1 MSVAKNPKMQYLKQR
16 SGGMYYLNH
25 PIPKPL
31 QDHYRTVAGKPQ
43 THIVRALGTADPK
56 EAYLRKVKLLP
67 ALMAEFERTK
77 REQKGMLPGDLTA
90 AIAYREQLRE
100 ADNADNYELSETL
113 SLLVTDVAEQMHRE
127 GGETP
132 QSLRKARDFMRIAQ
146 GGETLVEAFD
156 DWLTKGNLPAR
167 TQSKYRTALTEFTS
181 FVGGHPLIPDMNR
194 ANAVRYVDWL
204 NSEGRSQRTKK
215 AVPLSFNSK
224 RDRIM
229 ALSAFWNKGLSA
241 RNKTSEP
248 SNPWSKLEVTEK
260 PTTPSVQ
267 WDDLSGVGRPK
278 RRPYFDDADLLAIL
292 DAPGPREGGATR
304 YSKPTLLEVLTLG
317 LLTGARPDEVCSLH
331 LRDIRKADGGYL
343 LTIDDAKNVESDR
356 VIPVV
361 HHIAVG
367 ILARRIG
374 KRTKREDQL
383 FAEFRPKEGHD
394 NMAEL
399 VLRALG
405 RHLQRAADLKPGAVP
420 YCTRHT
426 LTTLMGNH
434 EDVKDAVLQRYV
446 GHKPSGMTD
455 KHYRSISAASLL
467 GFAKKIK
474 YADKVEQRMAEEL
487 GILIDT

>member
-16 SGGMYYLNH
+16 TGGMWYLNH
-25 PIPKPL
+25 PIPKSL
-31 QDHYRTVAGKPQ
+31 QPSYLTSAGRPQ
-43 THIVRALGTADPK
+43 THVVRALGTADPK

-67 ALMAEFERTK
+67 ALMAEFEQRK
-77 REQKGMLPGDLTA
+77 RKQKGMVPGDLSVALTL
-90 AIAYREQLRE
+90 RDELRE
-100 ADNADNYELSETL
+100 ADNADNYEQSDILTTL
-113 SLLVTDVAEQMHRE
+113 IHDRAERILHE
-127 GGETP
+127 GGETREA
-132 QSLRKARDFMRIAQ
+132 LRKAQDFSLIAH
-146 GGETLVEAFD
+146 GAETLPEAFE

-167 TQSKYRTALTEFTS
+167 TQSKYRTALTEFIA
-181 FVGGHPLIPDMNR
+181 FVGGHPLIADMNR

-204 NSEGRSQRTKK
+204 NKEGRSQRTKK

-224 RDRIM
+224 RDRVM

-241 RNKTSEP
+241 RNKVGEQG
-248 SNPWSKLEVTEK
+248 NPWSKLEVTEK
-260 PTTPSVQ
+260 PTSAATQ

-304 YSKPTLLEVLTLG
+304 YPKSTLLEVLTLG
-317 LLTGARPDEVCSLH
+317 LLTGARPDEMCSLH

-343 LTIDDAKNVESDR
+343 LTIDDAKNAESDR

-361 HHIAVG
+361 HPIAVG
-367 ILARRIG
+367 ILRKRIG
-374 KRTKREDQL
+374 KRTKREEQL

-405 RHLQRAADLKPGAVP
+405 RHLERAADLKPGAVP

-426 LTTLMGNH
+426 LQTLMGNN

-446 GHKPSGMTD
+446 GHKPAGMTD
-455 KHYRSISAASLL
+455 KHYRSISAESLL
-467 GFAKKIK
+467 GFARKIK
-474 YADKVEQRMAEEL
+474 YAEKVEKRMAKEL
-487 GILIDT
+487 GL